1 MKYVL
6 VRQQYERIHLC
17 ESMLA
22 LLRRMAKYF
31 SLSDLIKLVVARKIF
46 EKKKF
51 RISNFIKNPFHWEQ
65 FCFMRTDG
73 HDETNSRFSQFSVR
87 RLRKEGIDEFS

>member
-46 EKKKF
+46 EKKK
-51 RISNFIKNPFHWEQ
+51 ISNFKFYKKSVPLGAVLFHA
-65 FCFMRTDG
+65 DG
-73 HDETNSRFSQFSVR
+73 WT
-87 RLRKEGIDEFS
+87 